1 MKTVIPDQQASS
13 SLSEQS
19 EGYGDRQSPVT
30 NGDQMH
36 SPRPARPLAAKCLSA
51 LAILLARNAASEAAQ
66 AFDGRRSRE
75 MQRDGLSDAQ
85 DQGDS

>member
-1 MKTVIPDQQASS
+1 MKTVIPDQRASS

-19 EGYGDRQSPVT
+19 EGYGDRQSRIAI
-30 NGDQMH
+30 GDQAH
-36 SPRPARPLAAKCLSA
+36 SLRSAKPLAAKCLSA

>member
-1 MKTVIPDQQASS
+1 MAAVPEKC
-13 SLSEQS
+13 
-19 EGYGDRQSPVT
+19 
-30 NGDQMH
+30 NGT
-36 SPRPARPLAAKCLSA
+36 
-51 LAILLARNAASEAAQ
+51 AILLARNAASEAAQ